1 MGHPLPYVI
10 PIMLASSIPPPR
22 LLDKDELLL
31 ILLFSSKLILQPI
44 LYTPYELYHLLPLF
58 LLC

>member
-10 PIMLASSIPPPR
+10 PIMLASSIPPR